1 MDLQGSCSIVTCVLV
16 VVCITVMVTQ
26 SCRAQRRGS
35 STEAKRRNSRALRKK
50 GTFLPKKKVVK
61 IEMFRLIHIYLRQF
75 VLPHTIF
82 LLFED

>member
-1 MDLQGSCSIVTCVLV
+1 MDLQGSCSLVTCVLV

-50 GTFLPKKKVVK
+50 GLFLPKKKVVK
-61 IEMFRLIHIYLRQF
+61 IEMSRLIHIYLRQF